1 MLVYRQTNITHLLS
15 CTRESAFP
23 VPPFPVKMQNMYIR
37 PGYRLRPPDYIMY
50 KETDLRKRLFA
61 YFSIGKLLQEIHKE
75 ETYQHQNN
83 GL

>member
-1 MLVYRQTNITHLLS
+1 MSLKSHSTYGKSEGIL
-15 CTRESAFP
+15 
-23 VPPFPVKMQNMYIR
+23 Y
-37 PGYRLRPPDYIMY
+37 YIMY
-50 KETDLRKRLFA
+50 KETDLRERLFA